1 MPISDL
7 PPELHAHIVALSCS
21 QILSPSEL
29 PTARVLSLVSSYWN
43 LIARPFRYHSLRV
56 AGESGIAKLLR
67 HLDRLPECERRVRY
81 FSLSDNFQPED
92 QSDDRAEYQRKS
104 DISRLLAL
112 VAPSLFMLELHLGDP
127 AYATGLFA
135 FFWQCRCPHL
145 VSLSI
150 RGYYCFAVSLSNP
163 SDVKSSKLNFPRLE
177 HLSLDGIPNPSG
189 LLTHGILAN
198 AFPRL
203 TSLEIHGLRG
213 ALSFAREV
221 AEAVAERDE
230 SSKRA
235 TTKEKATVL
244 ASQLPRTLHSLS
256 LFPSSPIS
264 AKSSRRARIL
274 HDEMMGVLLQLVE
287 RDSGEARVDSSLQVV
302 IGNSDIDTMSHSFRS

>member
-21 QILSPSEL
+21 QILSSLEL
-29 PTARVLSLVSSYWN
+29 PTAHILSLVSSYWN

-56 AGESGIAKLLR
+56 AGQGNIAKLLQ

-81 FSLSDNFQPED
+81 FSLSDSFQPED
-92 QSDDRAEYQRKS
+92 QSDDRAEYLRKS

-145 VSLSI
+145 VSLWI
-150 RGYYCFAVSLSNP
+150 KGYYCFAVSLSNP
-163 SDVKSSKLNFPRLE
+163 SDVKSSKLNFPHLE

-189 LLTHGILAN
+189 LLSHGILAN

-203 TSLEIHGLRG
+203 ASLEIHGLHG

-230 SSKRA
+230 SSKR
-235 TTKEKATVL
+235 TSTKKKSTVL
-244 ASQLPRTLHSLS
+244 ISQLPQTLNSLS
-256 LFPSSPIS
+256 LFPSSSIS
-264 AKSSRRARIL
+264 TKNSKRARIV
-274 HDEMMGVLLQLVE
+274 HDEMMGVLLQLRK

-302 IGNSDIDTMSHSFRS
+302 IGNPDIDMMSHSLRS

>member
-7 PPELHAHIVALSCS
+7 PPEIHAHIVALSCS
-21 QILSPSEL
+21 QVPSPSEL

-43 LIARPFRYHSLRV
+43 LIARPFRYHSLRS
-56 AGESGIAKLLR
+56 AGGSSITKLLQ
-67 HLDRLPECERRVRY
+67 HLERLPECERRVRY
-81 FSLSDNFQPED
+81 FWLSDSFQPED
-92 QSDDRAEYQRKS
+92 QSDEVAEYQRKS

-112 VAPSLFMLELHLGDP
+112 VAPSLVMLELHLEDP

-135 FFWQCRCPHL
+135 FFWQCHCPHL

-189 LLTHGILAN
+189 LLAHGILAN

-203 TSLEIHGLRG
+203 ASLEIHGLRG

-221 AEAVAERDE
+221 AEAVAERVE
-230 SSKRA
+230 SSKCA
-235 TTKEKATVL
+235 ITKEKATEL
-244 ASQLPRTLHSLS
+244 TSRLPRTLHSLS
-256 LFPSSPIS
+256 LFPSPPIL
-264 AKSSRRARIL
+264 AKNSKRARIL
-274 HDEMMGVLLQLVE
+274 HDEMMDVLSRLT
-287 RDSGEARVDSSLQVV
+287 RHDMGEART
-302 IGNSDIDTMSHSFRS
+302 IMSHSFRS

>member
-7 PPELHAHIVALSCS
+7 PPELHSDIVALSCS
-21 QILSPSEL
+21 QVLSPSEL
-29 PTARVLSLVSSYWN
+29 PTARVLSLVSSYWS

-56 AGESGIAKLLR
+56 AGENGIAKLLR

-81 FSLSDNFQPED
+81 FSLSDSLQY
-92 QSDDRAEYQRKS
+92 SDEIAAYQRKS

-112 VAPSLFMLELHLGDP
+112 VAPFLFMLELHLGDP
-127 AYATGLFA
+127 AYATALFA

-189 LLTHGILAN
+189 LLNHGILAN
-198 AFPRL
+198 TFPRL
-203 TSLEIHGLRG
+203 ASLEIHGLRG

-230 SSKRA
+230 SSEC
-235 TTKEKATVL
+235 TITKEKATVL
-244 ASQLPRTLHSLS
+244 TSRLPRTLHSLS
-256 LFPSSPIS
+256 LFPSPPIS
-264 AKSSRRARIL
+264 AKNSKRARIL
-274 HDEMMGVLLQLVE
+274 HDGMMDVLSRLTK
-287 RDSGEARVDSSLQVV
+287 RDMWEARVDSNLQVV
-302 IGNSDIDTMSHSFRS
+302 IGNSDTDIVSHSFRS